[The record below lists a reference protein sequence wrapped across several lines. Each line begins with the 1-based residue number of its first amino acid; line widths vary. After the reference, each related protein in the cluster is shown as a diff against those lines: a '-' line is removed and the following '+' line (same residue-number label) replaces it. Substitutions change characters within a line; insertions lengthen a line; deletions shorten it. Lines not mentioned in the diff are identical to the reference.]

1 MTKKTRTATK
11 VSHTARY
18 EELRHILEDRR
29 REIVSEVNSKMKDVR
44 VEGAGGI
51 MQPVEM
57 GDISDATIQDD
68 IDFALIQMKAET
80 LQRIDE
86 ALRRLEDGTYGNCF
100 ECADEISQ
108 QRRLQLQRQV
118 FDLVEQQRPA
128 ISQLELAGLAAGASI
143 LLMT

>member
-57 GDISDATIQDD
+57 GDISDAT
-68 IDFALIQMKAET
+68 
-80 LQRIDE
+80 
-86 ALRRLEDGTYGNCF
+86 F
-100 ECADEISQ
+100 EGLS
-108 QRRLQLQRQV
+108 
-118 FDLVEQQRPA
+118 RPA
-128 ISQLELAGLAAGASI
+128 LLDPYHPATLYLRSADPLQGCLEPQGLLQHRAGPALQ
-143 LLMT
+143 